1 MAARR
6 ILYQLVAPLDV
17 TVGPQEPA
25 RRRTFLE
32 RFATPGTE
40 VHVRSPAQGRD
51 SIESAWDA
59 AVVGPHLIDGVLAA
73 EREGFDA
80 AIIGCF
86 SDPALDAAREAASIP
101 VIGPGMAAVHLAL
114 QLGDR
119 ISIISPNNGDVG
131 RSRAFMRGLG
141 LEDRLASARGMGLSV
156 PDLARAHGAAM
167 EQIVETAR
175 RCVHEDGADVL
186 ILGCMSMAFLDPTPH
201 LVSNLGIPV
210 VNPVIAAIKTA
221 ELFLAHGL
229 SQSRARWPMATAKPL
244 YALDSQPRLQGEI
257 R

>member
-1 MAARR
+1 MAERR
-6 ILYQLVAPLDV
+6 ILYQLVAPLNV
-17 TVGPQEPA
+17 TVGPQELV
-25 RRRTFLE
+25 RRRAFLE
-32 RFATPGTE
+32 GFATPGTE
-40 VHVRSPAQGRD
+40 VHVRSPAMGRD

-73 EREGFDA
+73 EREGFDG

-86 SDPALDAAREAASIP
+86 SDPVLDAAREAASIP
-101 VIGPGMAAVHLAL
+101 VIGPGMAAVHYAL

-119 ISIISPNNGDVG
+119 ISIISPNNGDPG

-156 PDLARAHGAAM
+156 PDLARAHGAAI
-167 EQIVETAR
+167 EQIVATAR

-186 ILGCMSMAFLDPTPH
+186 ILGCMSMAFLDPTPQ

-210 VNPVIAAIKTA
+210 VNPVIAALKTA
-221 ELFLAHGL
+221 EFFLAHGL
-229 SQSRARWPMATAKPL
+229 SQSRARWPMATSKTI
-244 YALDSQPRLQGEI
+244 YTVDCQPSLQGEI
-257 R
+257 